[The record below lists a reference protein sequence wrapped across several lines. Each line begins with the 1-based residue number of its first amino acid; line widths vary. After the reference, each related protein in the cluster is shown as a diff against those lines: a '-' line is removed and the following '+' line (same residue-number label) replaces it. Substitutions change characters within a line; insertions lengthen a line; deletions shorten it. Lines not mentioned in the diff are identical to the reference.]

1 MTSVE
6 VKLDGPADE
15 RVASPAMISHP
26 ESRDLMRFR
35 KPKWGK
41 TWGGSRTKFFLKLI
55 GFSQVRCKPENLQVV
70 VAKTS
75 CPAASRNLKKR
86 ALWNP
91 DKIMK
96 CQVNSSANCIVMI
109 PHCFPATDME
119 WSTRKA
125 VFQFIMR
132 AWCAGQTKCLEN
144 VQLPH
149 FNSQA
154 PKRLRAMP
162 TSRQDGQGVRNQIPC
177 TKVKAW
183 ICSAGPDPKCWL
195 RLLPDLNP
203 DLLIS

>member
-1 MTSVE
+1 MRRFANQILSKTHWILSGPMQAGE
-6 VKLDGPADE
+6 LASGGGENKLPGSKQKSKKE
-15 RVASPAMISHP
+15 SPLL
-26 ESRDLMRFR
+26 R
-35 KPKWGK
+35 
-41 TWGGSRTKFFLKLI
+41 
-55 GFSQVRCKPENLQVV
+55 
-70 VAKTS
+70 S
-75 CPAASRNLKKR
+75 CS
-86 ALWNP
+86 WNP